1 MKKFLLT
8 AVIASM
14 LIVPLGNTALAGH
27 EEAPAPVQV
36 QEFLPGD
43 VPAET
48 GAAETMLPAVH
59 GLVLALLNHDA
70 RVLDL
75 SDGTLAWEGLYNML
89 SLYGQLDSRTSS
101 DNGELFLPEETVR
114 DYAAALELDV
124 DSLPP
129 LPAELRDRINYDNV
143 SRCYVLFRGED
154 DQARL
159 QLDSAVS
166 GQSGLVLTG
175 ALIYEVDGQ
184 VLTRFQATLQSQ
196 DSMFGFSIRALTITG

>member
-36 QEFLPGD
+36 QDFLPGD

-89 SLYGQLDSRTSS
+89 SLYGQLDSRSVTEQ
-101 DNGELFLPEETVR
+101 GELFLPEETVM
-114 DYAAALELDV
+114 DYAAVLAISLEEMGA
-124 DSLPP
+124 PP
-129 LPAELRDRINYDNV
+129 ASIRDRLNYDNI
-143 SRCYVLFRGED
+143 SQSYVLVCGED
-154 DQARL
+154 ELAQLRL
-159 QLDSAVS
+159 DEPQPSALGHS
-166 GQSGLVLTG
+166 LTG
-175 ALIYEVDGQ
+175 TLVYQVDGR
-184 VLTRFQATLQSQ
+184 VLAAFQAELLAS
-196 DSMFGFSIRALTITG
+196 DNMFGYVITDMRLTG

>member
-159 QLDSAVS
+159 RLDSAVS

>member
-36 QEFLPGD
+36 QDFLPGD

-166 GQSGLVLTG
+166 GQSGLILTG

>member
-36 QEFLPGD
+36 QDFLPGD

>member
-166 GQSGLVLTG
+166 DQSGLILTG